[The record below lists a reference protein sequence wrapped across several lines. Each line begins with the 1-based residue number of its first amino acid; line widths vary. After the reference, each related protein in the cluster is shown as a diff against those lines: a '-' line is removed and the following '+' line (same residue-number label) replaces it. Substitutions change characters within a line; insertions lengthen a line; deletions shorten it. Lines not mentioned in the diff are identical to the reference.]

1 MDSGRF
7 CMKINM
13 NKIIFFAILIVIVV
27 TLLFLFVGKDDIS
40 TTFGIQENVENTET
54 EIATR
59 SIPDGATLYENKHF
73 GFSLLYPEEL
83 QVKEFDEKNGSWTI
97 VFEDA
102 VMQKGFQIFTLPYYE
117 EEITMERIQMDVQGG
132 GIKEPKEALIGDD
145 GNVRALIFWSD
156 GSILGETREVWFI
169 HDGLL
174 YEVTAPA
181 ELDVWLAEIMKTW
194 RFGDPQP

>member
-1 MDSGRF
+1 
-7 CMKINM
+7 M

-102 VMQKGFQIFTLPYYE
+102 VMQKGFQIFILPYYE

-132 GIKEPKEALIGDD
+132 GIREPKEALIGDD
-145 GNVRALIFWSD
+145 GNVCALIFWSD